1 MNDKDQADILRLR
14 WRAKV
19 HALNE
24 DAPGQALCSQ
34 MADVMEMFH
43 AAKDAARPLKTRMQ
57 ITAAVTRLR
66 NLGVDTSALDAAVEE
81 VGGATSEDEYYNST
95 ELLNYRLYHGQVIQ
109 LRRFWRGVRE
119 YHATGWLAAATL
131 NNFEEPS
138 DEELLA
144 GANGDAA

>member
-14 WRAKV
+14 WRSQV

-24 DAPGQALCSQ
+24 DASGSALCSQ
-34 MADVMEMFH
+34 MADVMELFH

-66 NLGVDTSALDAAVEE
+66 NLGVDTSALEEAVEDA
-81 VGGATSEDEYYNST
+81 GGSATEEDYYNST
-95 ELLNYRLYHGQVIQ
+95 ELLNYRLFHGQVIQ

-119 YHATGWLAAATL
+119 YHAAGWLAAATL
-131 NNFEEPS
+131 DHFAEPS

-144 GANGDAA
+144 TAGGDT